1 MKMSKKKKKE
11 IILKIENLELWVWGR
26 TVDYEGAALLPAACA
41 QCNMKT
47 QAQMVH
53 RMRGREVVMHTGL

>member
-1 MKMSKKKKKE
+1 MSKKK

-26 TVDYEGAALLPAACA
+26 TVDFEGAALLPAACA
-41 QCNMKT
+41 QCSVKT

-53 RMRGREVVMHTGL
+53 RMRGREVAMHTGL